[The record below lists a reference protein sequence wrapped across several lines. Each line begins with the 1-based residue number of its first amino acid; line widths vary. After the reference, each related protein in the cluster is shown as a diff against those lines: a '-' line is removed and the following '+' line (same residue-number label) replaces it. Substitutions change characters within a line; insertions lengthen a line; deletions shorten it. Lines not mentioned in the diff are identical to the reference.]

1 MNITDNENFYDSPTP
16 DSPFSYNGR
25 PRQFRSP
32 QLVKAYHNQEF
43 LNSGDA
49 RTLRI
54 LAEYLEVESRLRH
67 FRIKDTVVFYGSARM
82 ISRADAEQNL
92 SAVGREVGQ
101 VEHPSEELQQKL
113 KIAEQDLKNARYYED
128 ARSLSYQLAK
138 WSQELDE
145 DKRFI
150 VCSGGGPGI
159 MEAANRGAAEAG
171 SPTIGMN
178 ISLPFEQ
185 APNPY
190 ISENLSFEFHYFFM
204 RKFWFVYLAK
214 ALVVFPGG
222 FGTFDELFELLT
234 LRQTRKVK
242 KPLCVIIYGREFW
255 EKVVNFPKLVE
266 WGVIDAADLELF
278 HIVDDVEDAFIT
290 LRSHLQREFVGRP
303 MYWHW

>member
-1 MNITDNENFYDSPTP
+1 MGNNSNIYDSREKEN
-16 DSPFSYNGR
+16 PFQFNGN
-25 PRQFRSP
+25 PRQFKQP
-32 QLVKAYHNQEF
+32 ELVKAYHNQDF

-49 RTLRI
+49 RAIRI
-54 LAEYLEVESRLRH
+54 LAEYLEVESRLKH
-67 FRIKDTVVFYGSARM
+67 FSIKDTVVFYGSARLVSKAQAEEVLYSVEKK
-82 ISRADAEQNL
+82 IAATENPDAEL
-92 SAVGREVGQ
+92 LREKKV
-101 VEHPSEELQQKL
+101 
-113 KIAEQDLKNARYYED
+113 AERTLHASRYYED
-128 ARSLSYQLAK
+128 ARSLAYQLAR
-138 WSQELDE
+138 WSMDIEE

-185 APNPY
+185 FPNSY

-234 LRQTRKVK
+234 LRQTQKVK
-242 KPLCVIIYGREFW
+242 KPLCVVIYGREFW
-255 EKVVNFPKLVE
+255 EDVIKFDKLVE
-266 WGVIDAADLELF
+266 WGVIAPEDLTLF
-278 HIVDDVEDAFIT
+278 HVVDEVEEAFIT
-290 LRSHLQREFVGRP
+290 LRNHFEREFVGKP
-303 MYWHW
+303 TYWHW